1 MNVKEEALKRKTAEA
16 EALYEKGMLE
26 LEKISGLTSEQA
38 KEYLLRSVE
47 EDVKHDTA
55 KLIKDLEAKAKEEAE
70 KKAKDYVVT
79 RFSAVLRIMWLR
91 QPYQSYSFRMMR

>member
-1 MNVKEEALKRKTAEA
+1 
-16 EALYEKGMLE
+16 MLE

-55 KLIKDLEAKAKEEAE
+55 KLIKDLEA
-70 KKAKDYVVT
+70 
-79 RFSAVLRIMWLR
+79 
-91 QPYQSYSFRMMR
+91 QS

>member
-1 MNVKEEALKRKTAEA
+1 M
-16 EALYEKGMLE
+16 KGMLE

-55 KLIKDLEAKAKEEAE
+55 KLIKDLGGESERGSRE
-70 KKAKDYVVT
+70 KKPRLCGDSD
-79 RFSAVLRIMWLR
+79 SALCCG
-91 QPYQSYSFRMMR
+91 SCG